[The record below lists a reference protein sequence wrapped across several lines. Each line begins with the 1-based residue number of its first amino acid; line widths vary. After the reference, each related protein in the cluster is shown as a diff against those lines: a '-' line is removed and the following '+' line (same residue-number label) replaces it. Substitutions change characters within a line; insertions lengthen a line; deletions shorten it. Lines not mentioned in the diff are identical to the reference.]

1 MLALL
6 FQIPGLDLSK
16 PLDHFEAF
24 AGKMSVTKGEW
35 SVPRCVKVLQQP
47 QLQSAS

>member
-35 SVPRCVKVLQQP
+35 SVPRSVKVLQQP